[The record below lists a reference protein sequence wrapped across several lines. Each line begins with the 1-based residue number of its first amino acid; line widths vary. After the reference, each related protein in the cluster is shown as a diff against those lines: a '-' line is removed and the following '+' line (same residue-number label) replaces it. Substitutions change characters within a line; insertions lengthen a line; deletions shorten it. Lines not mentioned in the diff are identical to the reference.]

1 MILKELKID
10 TWIGDPTN
18 CYIILDEKSKELMVI
33 DPAGDV
39 DKIQEMV
46 KILDGKLKY
55 IYLTHC
61 HGDHIFGVTELKKNC
76 GGKILIHRMDA
87 EGLNDAAIN
96 LTPYIRE
103 ENIELE
109 ADSRIDDEDL
119 IHLGNLEFKVI
130 HTPGHTKGG
139 TCLYCKE
146 ENCLFSGDTLF
157 RGTWGRTDVPT
168 GSLEDIMD
176 SITKKLMVLPNE
188 TIVYP
193 GHGLSTRIKDEKPIY
208 LELKPKLI

>member
-1 MILKELKID
+1 MILKERKID

-18 CYIILDEKSKELMVI
+18 CYIVFDEESKELMVI

-39 DKIQEMV
+39 DKLEEMIQ
-46 KILDGKLKY
+46 ILGGKLKY

-61 HGDHIFGVTELKKNC
+61 HGDHIFGVTELKKRA
-76 GGKILIHRMDA
+76 GGKILIHREDA
-87 EGLNDAAIN
+87 EGLNNATIN

-103 ENIELE
+103 EKIELE
-109 ADSRIDDEDL
+109 ADSRIDDGDL

-130 HTPGHTKGG
+130 HTPGHTKGS
-139 TCLYCKE
+139 TSLYCE
-146 ENCLFSGDTLF
+146 EQKCLFSGDTLF

-168 GSLEDIMD
+168 ASLEKIMD
-176 SITKKLMVLPNE
+176 SITNKLMALPDE
-188 TIVYP
+188 IIVYP
-193 GHGLSTRIKDEKPIY
+193 GHGVSTRIKDEKPIY

>member
-39 DKIQEMV
+39 DKIQEMI

-119 IHLGNLEFKVI
+119 IHFILQDILKVEHAYTVKRKI
-130 HTPGHTKGG
+130 V
-139 TCLYCKE
+139 C
-146 ENCLFSGDTLF
+146 
-157 RGTWGRTDVPT
+157 
-168 GSLEDIMD
+168 SLEI
-176 SITKKLMVLPNE
+176 L
-188 TIVYP
+188 
-193 GHGLSTRIKDEKPIY
+193 Y
-208 LELKPKLI
+208 LEVHGEELMYQQEV